1 MRASSRVGT
10 ERADRY
16 PMSQAG
22 EPLNVANIRKY
33 NSGIMKD
40 RMWIIETNKVSVPF
54 LYLCLVRKTRYIE

>member
-1 MRASSRVGT
+1 
-10 ERADRY
+10 
-16 PMSQAG
+16 MSQAG

-54 LYLCLVRKTRYIE
+54 LYLCQVRKTRYIE